1 MNQLDGKP
9 IIIITG
15 SSGFIGKAIA
25 ARMRSQ
31 FDVIGFDQKISD
43 LADRGENYEVDIS
56 SIHSIS
62 QALDIVKNKHGNHIA
77 SVVHLAAYYSF
88 SEEESPKYQEITIQG
103 TENLLTVLKNYEVEQ
118 FIFSSTMLVHKP
130 AQKGEKITEAT
141 PLEPSW
147 AYPASKVAA
156 ENILKESHADIPL
169 VNLRIA
175 GVYNDRCHSVP
186 ISNQIMRIYEKQLS
200 SHFFPGD
207 SSKGQAFIHLND
219 LVDAIHQVIQKRS
232 ELPSQADILLG
243 EPEALSYHQ
252 LQDKIGQLI
261 YGKDWDTL
269 KVPSWFA
276 KSGAWLQ
283 HHTPFVRKPF
293 VKHWMIDFADDH
305 YDLNISHAQE
315 LLNWHPKHQLQKTL
329 PVMIEALK
337 VDPLQWYK
345 ENKLESANTFS
356 RTLGR
361 MPGDDIGFDV
371 PSIIYNR
378 QLATCNWLTF
388 LWGLWLTFD
397 SATHLTNNAS
407 FASEIISGILVML
420 FAVLAQW
427 TLWQWP
433 RWLNTL
439 IGVWILFA
447 PLAFWTPASASYSV
461 ANLIGF
467 LIIICSAYQPAKYYF
482 AIPESLN
489 IPENWD
495 YNPSAW
501 RQRFPIITLAFLGFF
516 IARYMAAFQLGH
528 INTVWDPLFG
538 QQTAT
543 ILKSDISKSF
553 PVSDAG
559 LGAFSYLLD
568 ALSGIIGDQRR
579 WRTMPW
585 IVILFGLMIIPPGV
599 TSIILVILQPVGVGA
614 WCFLCL
620 LTAFIMLVMVA
631 PALDEV
637 VATVQFLRL
646 SHKKGKPFW
655 RTFLRGTPIA
665 QEELIEVTDFSVKPQ
680 KLKPLIPWGLV
691 SCVIL
696 SAGLMA
702 APTQLNLEKSVA
714 DIIHIC
720 SALFMTFSIIAL
732 SEIGR
737 TVRILN
743 IVTAIILIIILGFST
758 ELALSLKSG
767 FILTSLAII
776 LFSLSKGQFSRHFS
790 SYDKVAQWSLASLF
804 SKRKEAHT

>member
-1 MNQLDGKP
+1 MNSKP

-15 SSGFIGKAIA
+15 CSGFIGKAIA
-25 ARMRSQ
+25 ARLHSQ

-43 LADRGENYEVDIS
+43 KSTENENYEVDIS
-56 SIHSIS
+56 SMHSIS
-62 QALDIVKNKHGNHIA
+62 QALELVKHKHGNRIA

-88 SEEESPKYQEITIQG
+88 SEEESPKYQKITVQG
-103 TENLLTVLKNYEVEQ
+103 SENLLTALKAYDVEQ

-130 AQKGEKITEAT
+130 AQKGEKISEIS

-156 ENILKESHADIPL
+156 ESILKESHAHIPL

-175 GVYNDRCHSVP
+175 GVYDDRCHSVP
-186 ISNQIMRIYEKQLS
+186 IANQIMRIYEKHLS

-207 SSKGQAFIHLND
+207 PSKGQAFIHLND
-219 LVDAIHQVIQKRS
+219 LVDAIERVIQKRT
-232 ELPSQADILLG
+232 ELPKQVDILLG
-243 EPEALSYHQ
+243 EPEVLSYHQ
-252 LQDKIGQLI
+252 LQEKIGQMI
-261 YGKDWDTL
+261 YAKDWDTV

-276 KSGAWLQ
+276 KGGAWLQ
-283 HHTPFVRKPF
+283 HHTPYIRKPF
-293 VKHWMIDFADDH
+293 VRHWMIDFADDH
-305 YDLNISHAQE
+305 YDLDITQAQDF
-315 LLNWHPKHQLQKTL
+315 LNWQPQHRLKKTL
-329 PVMIEALK
+329 PLMIEALK
-337 VDPLQWYK
+337 NNPLQWYK
-345 ENKLESANTFS
+345 ENKLEAAHAFS
-356 RTLGR
+356 RALGR
-361 MPGDDIGFDV
+361 MPGDDSGFEV
-371 PSIIYNR
+371 PSTIYNR
-378 QLATCNWLTF
+378 QLTMFNWMTF
-388 LWGLWLTFD
+388 LWGAWLVSD
-397 SATHLTNNAS
+397 SVTHALNTAS
-407 FASEIISGILVML
+407 LGSEIVSGLFVML
-420 FAVLAQW
+420 FAGLSQW

-433 RWLNTL
+433 RWLNGL

-461 ANLIGF
+461 SNLIGL
-467 LIIICSAYQPAKYYF
+467 LIIICSSYQPTKYYF
-482 AIPESLN
+482 AIPEVLN

-495 YNPSAW
+495 YNPSSW

-528 INTVWDPLFG
+528 INTVWDPVFG

-568 ALSGIIGDQRR
+568 AIAGIIGDQRR

-599 TSIILVILQPVGVGA
+599 TSIVLVILQPVGVGA

-620 LTAFIMLVMVA
+620 LTAFIMLLMVS

-637 VATVQFLRL
+637 VATVQFLRQ
-646 SHKKGKPFW
+646 SHKQGKPFW
-655 RTFLRGTPIA
+655 RTFLRGLPVTH
-665 QEELIEVTDFSVKPQ
+665 EELLEIKDFAIKTR
-680 KLKPLIPWGLV
+680 KLKPSIPWGLV
-691 SCVIL
+691 ACTLL
-696 SAGLMA
+696 SAGLMT

-737 TVRILN
+737 TARILN
-743 IVTAIILIIILGFST
+743 IVTAAIFAATMGVSS
-758 ELALSLKSG
+758 ELALSLKWG

-776 LFSLSKGQFSRHFS
+776 LLSLSKGQFRRHFG
-790 SYDKVAQWSLASLF
+790 SYDKIAQWSLLSVF
-804 SKRKEAHT
+804 PKRKEALS